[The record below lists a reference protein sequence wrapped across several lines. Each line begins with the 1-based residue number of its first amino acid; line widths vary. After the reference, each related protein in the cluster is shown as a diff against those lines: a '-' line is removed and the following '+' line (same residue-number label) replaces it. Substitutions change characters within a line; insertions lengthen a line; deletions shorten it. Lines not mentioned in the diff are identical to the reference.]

1 MSTRGLPTKP
11 FIYPRLHQQYQICT
25 CTKFHASDLL
35 LLSSI
40 SRPRWLISVDEG
52 ETSIGLIEM
61 CIMFSSS
68 NSNDQK
74 CFIPN
79 HFRLVWIISFGLAIG
94 AFLLL
99 SLTILLLV
107 TSQYT
112 QTTIAE
118 YGRLTG
124 FIAMTF
130 LCLSTVLFPIG
141 FDSEIIGGSPF
152 QLPSDYQIGS
162 SYILF
167 VGATWLTVIS
177 TLISGKICLPTFII

>member
-1 MSTRGLPTKP
+1 MATVDRLVLFSTIL
-11 FIYPRLHQQYQICT
+11 FCI
-25 CTKFHASDLL
+25 ADLL
-35 LLSSI
+35 VLISI
-40 SRPRWLISVDEG
+40 SRPRWLLSVNQG

-61 CIMFSSS
+61 CIIFSSSSSSSS

-74 CFIPN
+74 CFIPH
-79 HFRLVWIISFGLAIG
+79 HFRSVWIISFGLAIG
-94 AFLLL
+94 AFILL
-99 SLTILLLV
+99 SLTILFLV

-112 QTTIAE
+112 RITIAE

-124 FIAMTF
+124 FIAMIF

-167 VGATWLTVIS
+167 VSATWLTVIS
-177 TLISGKICLPTFII
+177 TLITGKICLPTFII

>member
-1 MSTRGLPTKP
+1 MS
-11 FIYPRLHQQYQICT
+11 
-25 CTKFHASDLL
+25 
-35 LLSSI
+35 
-40 SRPRWLISVDEG
+40 LILG
-52 ETSIGLIEM
+52 ETSFGLIEM
-61 CIMFSSS
+61 CIMFSTS
-68 NSNDQK
+68 NSNNQK
-74 CFIPN
+74 CFIPH
-79 HFRLVWIISFGLAIG
+79 HFRSVWIISFALAIG

-112 QTTIAE
+112 QRTIAE

-124 FIAMTF
+124 FIAMIC

-177 TLISGKICLPTFII
+177 TLMTGKICLPTFII